1 MKGKL
6 YVLSGPSGT
15 GKSTVISKVMEQ
27 YPNLQF
33 SVSAT
38 TREIRPGEV
47 DGKNYYFV
55 SRQQFENMLQKDEL
69 LEHAEYVGNYYGT
82 PWKPIEQAMEQ
93 GVDILLD
100 IEPQGAMQV
109 RAKRPEAVLLF
120 LAPPSLSALKAR
132 LIGRGDTAPE
142 LIEKR
147 LEQAKWE
154 ITQAEKYDYI
164 VFNDEVDNA
173 AREVLAVL
181 TAEKS
186 RTKERIDILKEEL

>member
-6 YVLSGPSGT
+6 FVLSGPSGT
-15 GKSTVISKVMEQ
+15 GKSTVIAKVMEQ

-47 DGKNYYFV
+47 DGKSYYFV
-55 SRQQFENMLQKDEL
+55 SRDAFRKMLENDEL

-82 PWKPIEQAMEQ
+82 PWKPIEKAMEQ
-93 GVDILLD
+93 GIDILLD
-100 IEPQGAMQV
+100 IEPQGALQV

-120 LAPPSLSALKAR
+120 LAPPSLGVLEAR
-132 LIGRGDTAPE
+132 LTGRGDTAPE
-142 LIEKR
+142 LVKKR
-147 LEQAKWE
+147 LEQARWE
-154 ITQAEKYDYI
+154 LTQAENYDYI
-164 VFNDEVDNA
+164 VFNDEIDKA

-181 TAEKS
+181 TAEKC
-186 RTKERIDILKEEL
+186 RIKERIDLLKEEL